1 MRFALRFARIRA
13 QQLREL
19 TGYACRAKCNARLKV
34 GRFVEIP
41 ALNIPVEEFGT
52 PGARIELHIVPQFE
66 NNKLSDADVLGNAAR
81 RTFRVSAR
89 LSHAPSIIGRINA
102 HFDEKDGDSFLIVP
116 SKMAQL
122 RIDTPDGCFH
132 IKSNDAGQLSF
143 AEFDCVAVSPQEAR
157 GKFINAV
164 YPALDHLSYTHNV
177 PLFVVI
183 IRVVDTVHQS
193 IYVECAAPYR
203 SQAVPDRM
211 SLLFGEMKPVYA
223 MYREGKN
230 SNSCFYGFLCYYKI
244 MEGLLGGMR
253 ANAFARAK
261 LLTSP

>member
-1 MRFALRFARIRA
+1 MPD
-13 QQLREL
+13 
-19 TGYACRAKCNARLKV
+19 LKLV
-34 GRFVEIP
+34 GSSKIP

-132 IKSNDAGQLSF
+132 IKSNDAGQLSLLNST
-143 AEFDCVAVSPQEAR
+143 ASRSARRRREA
-157 GKFINAV
+157 N
-164 YPALDHLSYTHNV
+164 
-177 PLFVVI
+177 
-183 IRVVDTVHQS
+183 
-193 IYVECAAPYR
+193 
-203 SQAVPDRM
+203 
-211 SLLFGEMKPVYA
+211 
-223 MYREGKN
+223 
-230 SNSCFYGFLCYYKI
+230 
-244 MEGLLGGMR
+244 
-253 ANAFARAK
+253 
-261 LLTSP
+261 LLTPSIRHSITFLILTTSLYLSS